1 MKLLHRLLLLFRLP
15 QLYNGLVS
23 TLLVK
28 NILYSADLMFVTHL
42 PLLYLIIHRYIY
54 SRYSSVFLMLYQ
66 LYHSLLSS
74 TCHDLAKWLSH
85 YFFSFL
91 YGLIIQERSIGK
103 CHITRCHRSY
113 HVMESHDECGKVAHR
128 PCSSCISSVQ
138 EFNKDP
144 IEFSLLTWIRS
155 RIKCSPLSLTLL
167 SLHPWV
173 FTWVLQPE
181 LLLKIITIVY
191 VCDSGLEIDFSYDLR
206 DEEIS

>member
-1 MKLLHRLLLLFRLP
+1 MFFTQQTSCLP
-15 QLYNGLVS
+15 HV
-23 TLLVK
+23 
-28 NILYSADLMFVTHL
+28 F
-42 PLLYLIIHRYIY
+42 LITTSWYIGIY
-54 SRYSSVFLMLYQ
+54 SPIFLMLYQ

-103 CHITRCHRSY
+103 CHMTRCHRSY
-113 HVMESHDECGKVAHR
+113 HVTPSHDECGKVAHR